1 MDTPGV
7 GDSREL
13 KTMLEEYIPKAVAFV
28 IIMDVTRAGG
38 LQKDRVK
45 KMLSSKDWS
54 KIKTTK
60 CILMC
65 VVKGVYV
72 A

>member
-13 KTMLEEYIPKAVAFV
+13 KTKLEEYIPKAVAFV

-45 KMLSSKDWS
+45 MHNSINYNLPKVDPR
-54 KIKTTK
+54 
-60 CILMC
+60 
-65 VVKGVYV
+65 
-72 A
+72 